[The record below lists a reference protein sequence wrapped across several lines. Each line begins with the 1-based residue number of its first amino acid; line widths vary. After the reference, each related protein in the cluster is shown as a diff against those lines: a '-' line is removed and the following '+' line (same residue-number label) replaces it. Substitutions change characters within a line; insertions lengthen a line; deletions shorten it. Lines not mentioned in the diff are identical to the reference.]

1 MSEFADTKNEKIV
14 NEDDDNDDEEEE
26 IVVQEEKK
34 EEEKEEDTSLANS
47 DVTTKYQEAAKIA
60 QSSLLEIIHL
70 CVPGASIVE
79 LCRAGDQMIVQKA
92 SMIFRAKQKSKP
104 VEKGIAF
111 PVCISV
117 NECVCH
123 NSPLTTDTGMTLK
136 EDDMVKIDLGV
147 HVDGYIAVVAHT
159 HIVRTPIES
168 PTTTT
173 PSEETPVPLIPEK
186 VVVTG
191 ARADTMIAAY
201 TAAELASKLI
211 KPGNTNKQVTEAIK
225 KVAEVFG
232 VNLIA
237 GTVMHQMKRY
247 VIDGNKMI
255 ILREEADQKAED
267 CTFEQFEVY
276 AIDVAMTSGEG
287 KPREGDTRTTVY
299 KRAVDK
305 TYKMKMKASRIF
317 YSEVSKKFPTLPFTL
332 RAFDDERAARMGVRE
347 CVNHQ
352 LLLPYPVLFERTG
365 DQIAHVKFT
374 VLLLSSGTVKITGIS
389 IEESSSLF
397 QSDKPPLPEDLQ
409 ALLAQSRT
417 DKDKK
422 KKKKKKAKKS
432 GAGSSAVVGKDEDG
446 DEDEEA

>member
-1 MSEFADTKNEKIV
+1 MAEFTEKKV
-14 NEDDDNDDEEEE
+14 DNEDDDNEDDGDDE

-34 EEEKEEDTSLANS
+34 EEKEEEEDTSLANS

-60 QSSLLEIIHL
+60 QSTLTEIIQL

-123 NSPLTTDTGMTLK
+123 NSPLTTDTGLTLK
-136 EDDMVKIDLGV
+136 DEDMVKIDLGV

-159 HIVRTPIES
+159 HIVRAPIEPSTIGTPENATPI
-168 PTTTT
+168 
-173 PSEETPVPLIPEK
+173 VYEK

-191 ARADTMIAAY
+191 SRADTMNAAY
-201 TAAELASKLI
+201 TAADLASRLI

-225 KVAEVFG
+225 KVAELYG

-305 TYKMKMKASRIF
+305 TYKMKMKASRTF
-317 YSEVSKKFPTLPFTL
+317 YTEVSKRFPTLPFTL

-352 LLLPYPVLFERTG
+352 LLLPYPVLYERTG

-389 IEESSSLF
+389 IDECSSVY
-397 QSDKPPLPEDLQ
+397 QSDKPSLPDDLQ
-409 ALLAQSRT
+409 ALLLQART
-417 DKDKK
+417 EKDKK
-422 KKKKKKAKKS
+422 KKKKKKGKK
-432 GAGSSAVVGKDEDG
+432 GSSSAAVGKDEDG
-446 DEDEEA
+446 GDDEEEEA